1 MDEPAWLTPS
11 AGRRLADCAA
21 AEVKAVARQI
31 GWLEP
36 PPGPASAAERSAP
49 RVNRAIRAAEAAA
62 AAAAEAA
69 AQATIASQA
78 LLAAV
83 KDQGPITPKKPRV
96 RKEATSTEK
105 HAVAI
110 HQDQGSAFP
119 AEEVKAFLAAKEKY
133 EAEKASHPGEQEA
146 VPATATRKAYAT
158 RGTAGTYQGKRP
170 PKDPEKLKAFMAAKA
185 KYEAEKA
192 ELRKSQRPVHR
203 RPSPNQEEYRA
214 WQKTFARAKAA
225 SSREQFIEAAVEW
238 RKKRARSVTKK
249 HAS

>member
-21 AEVKAVARQI
+21 AEVRAVARQI

-62 AAAAEAA
+62 AAAEAA

-83 KDQGPITPKKPRV
+83 KDQGPITPKKPRG
-96 RKEATSTEK
+96 RPTGSKEPTSTEK
-105 HAVAI
+105 HAVE
-110 HQDQGSAFP
+110 GSAFP
-119 AEEVKAFLAAKEKY
+119 AEAVCEKDT
-133 EAEKASHPGEQEA
+133 SVPVA
-146 VPATATRKAYAT
+146 VPASAKRKPYAT

-170 PKDPEKLKAFMAAKA
+170 PKNPEKREAFMAAKA

-214 WQKTFARAKAA
+214 WHKTFARAKAA

-238 RKKRARSVTKK
+238 RKKRAESVTKK
-249 HAS
+249 HNL